1 MNVDLH
7 IHTYFSDGTMSP
19 EEVVKTAVAKGVGIV
34 AITDHNSFAS
44 WDRFEKAA
52 REASIIPIKGAE
64 INCQYDGKVFH
75 LLAYG
80 FENTPQLVGRIAHSD
95 AEMQRMSDD
104 LVVNLSKDFPQ
115 VSLEDFEQYT
125 YDRAQGGWKGLHY
138 LLDRGISDKLFG
150 GFKYYREYGCDFT
163 AYDFPQ
169 LKELCDVIHQ
179 ANGYA
184 VLAHPAN
191 YYSQLTR
198 EELREVLGDLRAQ
211 GIDGIECYYPTH
223 SELMTETCMSF
234 CKENDMLITVGS
246 DEHGAFGEHAKTMEQ
261 TIGCMNCT
269 LEQVNIAPLI
279 K

>member
-19 EEVVKTAVAKGVGIV
+19 EEVVKTAVDKGVGVV

-52 REASIIPIKGAE
+52 RAAGIIPIKGAE
-64 INCQYDGKVFH
+64 INCQYEGKVFH

-80 FENTPQLVGRIAHSD
+80 FENTPKLVGMIAHSD

-104 LVVNLSKDFPQ
+104 LVVNLSNDFPH
-115 VSLEDFEQYT
+115 VGLEDFEQYE
-125 YDRAQGGWKGLHY
+125 YDRTKGGWKGLHY

-150 GFKYYREYGCDFT
+150 GFKYYKEYGCDFT
-163 AYDFPQ
+163 AYDFPH
-169 LKELCDVIHQ
+169 LKELCEAIHE
-179 ANGYA
+179 ADGYA

-191 YYSQLTR
+191 YYSKLTE
-198 EELREVLGDLRAQ
+198 EELQEVLAQLRSQ

-223 SELMTETCMSF
+223 SELMTQTCVAF
-234 CKENDMLITVGS
+234 CKANDMLITVGS

-269 LEQVNIAPLI
+269 LEQVAIKPLL